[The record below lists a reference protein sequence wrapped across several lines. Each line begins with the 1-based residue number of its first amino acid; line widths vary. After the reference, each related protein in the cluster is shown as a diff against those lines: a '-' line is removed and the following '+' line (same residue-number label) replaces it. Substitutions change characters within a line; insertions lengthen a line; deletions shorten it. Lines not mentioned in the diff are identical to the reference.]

1 MITDQARIDGLLIAH
16 ATFVRDVAIPN
27 EDRVERE
34 DRVGDDL
41 VAEMRKLGTFGWS
54 IPKAYG
60 GSELT
65 TEELALAFI
74 ELSQCSV
81 AFRVVGAQNAGI
93 GSECLIR
100 DGTPEQKQRY
110 LPRLASGEL
119 IGCLALTEE
128 SAGLRCHGAEDAGAS
143 DGRRRLCAQRR
154 QALHHARAHRGPVHG
169 AGAHRRQRPRLGWH
183 HGVPDRARHARAL
196 HQRPTPKMG
205 QEGAPIGEVYLED
218 CRVPAGAIIG
228 LEPGKGFATVMK
240 CLNKQRVNLA
250 ALSTG
255 PAIRLL
261 DEGIAY
267 ARERHQS
274 GRPIGEFQL
283 VQAMLAECK
292 VEIEATRAL
301 ILETARKRDRGED
314 VTMDVSLCKYLA
326 TEMCCRVADRIV
338 QVFGGQGYV
347 KGRGIERFYRDVR
360 AARIYEGTSQIHLLN
375 IAKHLLREPSRSPAG
390 LKRAPAAVSP
400 PGGCW
405 RRGSPWRT
413 SPRRRPPAPP
423 ARPGPAGP

>member
-1 MITDQARIDGLLIAH
+1 VITDQTHIDELLAR
-16 ATFVRDVAIPN
+16 TRRFVREVAIPS
-27 EDRVERE
+27 EDRVESE

-54 IPKAYG
+54 IPKDYG

-65 TEELALAFI
+65 TEELALAFM

-128 SAGLRCHGAEDAGAS
+128 SAGSDAT
-143 DGRRRLCAQRR
+143 
-154 QALHHARAHRGPVHG
+154 ALMT
-169 AGAHRRQRPRLGWH
+169 
-183 HGVPDRARHARAL
+183 RARQTASGDYVLNGAKRYITLAPIAGLFTVLARTDDNPRGSAGITAFL
-196 HQRPTPKMG
+196 IERGTPGLSTSGSTPKMG
-205 QEGAPIGEVYLED
+205 QEGAPIGEVYLSD
-218 CRVPAGAIIG
+218 CRVPASAIIG
-228 LEPGKGFATVMK
+228 LEPGKGFATLMK
-240 CLNKQRVNLA
+240 CLNKQRINLA

-274 GRPIGEFQL
+274 GRAIAEFQL

-292 VEIEATRAL
+292 VDIEATRAL

-375 IAKHLLREPSRSPAG
+375 IAKHLLREPGRTRPA
-390 LKRAPAAVSP
+390 S
-400 PGGCW
+400 
-405 RRGSPWRT
+405 
-413 SPRRRPPAPP
+413 
-423 ARPGPAGP
+423 

>member
-1 MITDQARIDGLLIAH
+1 
-16 ATFVRDVAIPN
+16 
-27 EDRVERE
+27 
-34 DRVGDDL
+34 
-41 VAEMRKLGTFGWS
+41 EMRKLGTFGWS
-54 IPKAYG
+54 IPKDYG

-65 TEELALAFI
+65 TEELALAFM

-128 SAGLRCHGAEDAGAS
+128 SAGSDAT
-143 DGRRRLCAQRR
+143 
-154 QALHHARAHRGPVHG
+154 ALMT
-169 AGAHRRQRPRLGWH
+169 
-183 HGVPDRARHARAL
+183 RARQTASGDYVLNGAKRYITL
-196 HQRPTPKMG
+196 
-205 QEGAPIGEVYLED
+205 APIAEVYLSD
-218 CRVPAGAIIG
+218 CRVPASAIIG
-228 LEPGKGFATVMK
+228 LEPGKGFATLMK
-240 CLNKQRVNLA
+240 CLNKQRINLA

-274 GRPIGEFQL
+274 GRAIAEFQL

-292 VEIEATRAL
+292 VDIEATRAL

-338 QVFGGQGYV
+338 QVFGGQG
-347 KGRGIERFYRDVR
+347 
-360 AARIYEGTSQIHLLN
+360 
-375 IAKHLLREPSRSPAG
+375 
-390 LKRAPAAVSP
+390 
-400 PGGCW
+400 
-405 RRGSPWRT
+405 
-413 SPRRRPPAPP
+413 
-423 ARPGPAGP
+423 

>member
-1 MITDQARIDGLLIAH
+1 MITDQARIDELLAR
-16 ATFVRDVAIPN
+16 TRKFVREVAIPN
-27 EDRVERE
+27 EDRVELE

-41 VAEMRKLGTFGWS
+41 IAEMQKLGTFGWS

-65 TEELALAFI
+65 TEELALAFL

-100 DGTPEQKQRY
+100 DGTAEQKRQY

-128 SAGLRCHGAEDAGAS
+128 SAGSDAT
-143 DGRRRLCAQRR
+143 
-154 QALHHARAHRGPVHG
+154 ALMTRAHRTADGDYVLNGQKRYITLAPI
-169 AGAHRRQRPRLGWH
+169 AGLFT
-183 HGVPDRARHARAL
+183 VLARTDDNVRGSAGITAFLIERGTPGL
-196 HQRPTPKMG
+196 STGGSTPKMG
-205 QEGAPIGEVYLED
+205 QEGAPIGEVHLSD
-218 CRVPAGAIIG
+218 CRVPAGAIVG

-267 ARERHQS
+267 AKERHQS
-274 GRPIGEFQL
+274 GHAIGEFQL

-375 IAKHLLREPSRSPAG
+375 IAKHLLREPGRI
-390 LKRAPAAVSP
+390 
-400 PGGCW
+400 
-405 RRGSPWRT
+405 
-413 SPRRRPPAPP
+413 
-423 ARPGPAGP
+423 GPAS

>member
-1 MITDQARIDGLLIAH
+1 MITDQFRLDELLDR
-16 ATFVRDVAIPN
+16 TRRFVREIAIPN

-34 DRVGDDL
+34 DNVGDDL

-54 IPKAYG
+54 IPEEYG
-60 GSELT
+60 GSGLT
-65 TEELALAFI
+65 TEELALAFM
-74 ELSQCSV
+74 ELTQCSV

-100 DGTPEQKQRY
+100 DGTEAQKRNF

-128 SAGLRCHGAEDAGAS
+128 GAGSDATALTTRAERTASGDYLINGSKRYITLAPIAGLFTVLARTDSNTRGAVGITAFLVERGTAGLS
-143 DGRRRLCAQRR
+143 TSGS
-154 QALHHARAHRGPVHG
+154 
-169 AGAHRRQRPRLGWH
+169 
-183 HGVPDRARHARAL
+183 
-196 HQRPTPKMG
+196 TPKMG
-205 QEGAPIGEVYLED
+205 QEGAPIGEVYLKE
-218 CRVPAGAIIG
+218 CRVSADAIIG

-267 ARERHQS
+267 AKKRHQS
-274 GRPIGEFQL
+274 GKPIAEFQL

-301 ILETARKRDRGED
+301 ILETARKRDRGDD
-314 VTMDVSLCKYLA
+314 VALDVSLCKYLA

-375 IAKHLLREPSRSPAG
+375 IARLLLR
-390 LKRAPAAVSP
+390 
-400 PGGCW
+400 
-405 RRGSPWRT
+405 
-413 SPRRRPPAPP
+413 
-423 ARPGPAGP
+423 